1 MRTFT
6 LDGDIEISRI
16 GLGTNRIDNDPESRA
31 ILAGAPE
38 NGVNFID
45 TADIY
50 TGGVSERVIGEAIA
64 QDPRAHIATK
74 GGYHGA
80 SPEKIAAAINDSR
93 ERLRKDTIDL
103 YYLHRPDPLVPIE
116 QSVDPIVSARQDGRV
131 KHIGLSNV
139 TLDQLDR
146 VRKLTPIAAVQNVY
160 NCESTEHED
169 VIDYCERNNIAFVPY
184 FPLRG
189 AAKAK
194 KLAERLNI
202 TRTQAVLAAMLAR
215 SPVIVPIPGTRNAD
229 HLRANVAAL
238 DITIDQRALDEL
250 GFGSR
255 E

>member
-6 LDGDIEISRI
+6 LGGEIEINRI

-31 ILAGAPE
+31 ILAAAPDT
-38 NGVNFID
+38 GINFID

-64 QDPRAHIATK
+64 QDPRVHVATK

-80 SPEKIAAAINDSR
+80 SPERIAAAIDASR
-93 ERLRKDTIDL
+93 ERLQRDTIDL
-103 YYLHRPDPLVPIE
+103 YYLHRPDPQIPIE
-116 QSVDPIVSARQDGRV
+116 QSVDPILSARQDGRI

-139 TLDQLDR
+139 SLDQIDR
-146 VRKLTPIAAVQNVY
+146 IRKLTPIAAVQNVY
-160 NCESTEHED
+160 NCDNTDHED
-169 VIDYCERNNIAFVPY
+169 VIDYCERNGIAFVPY

-189 AAKAK
+189 AARAQRI
-194 KLAERLNI
+194 AERLNI

-229 HLRANVAAL
+229 HLKANVAAL
-238 DITIDQRALDEL
+238 DITIDAAALDEL

-255 E
+255 Q